1 MATYVMLMKFT
12 EQGAADIMDA
22 RAGRKAGKQAAK
34 AMGLK
39 WKQSYLLMGEYDV
52 MVIVEAPDDESM
64 ARYALMG
71 GMSGA
76 VQTQTMRAFT
86 EAEAD
91 NLIESLPRSPV

>member
-1 MATYVMLMKFT
+1 MATYIMLMKFT

-34 AMGLK
+34 AMGLR
-39 WKQSYLLMGEYDV
+39 WKASYLLMGEYDV
-52 MVIVEAPDDESM
+52 MVILEAPDDESM

-86 EAEAD
+86 EPEAD
-91 NLIESLPRSPV
+91 KLVESLPRSPV